1 MVEDHPAPM
10 QAARLVIRALDRG
23 IVSNNGRN
31 ENQLDGNGIMMLKSK
46 LANGLIWAGL
56 GVYVSRA
63 VSLIKLIILARLL
76 NPSDFGVLGI
86 VLSVIAAFNLF
97 ANFGLKPT
105 LVQYKKNINQ
115 ALTTGFW
122 LNLFI
127 SCFIS
132 ALCFSLAFP
141 VSKLINAPL
150 SVTPLKVL
158 AWMMVIDGMGIV
170 PAAILERRMAY
181 KLRSNC
187 DILMALT
194 GFVVAVGLARIGLG
208 VWSLVWSQI
217 ASSIVLTGS
226 LYLASG
232 WLPNGL
238 PNRAVARD
246 LAAYGRFIVGDS
258 LVSFINQNID
268 TLSLSRLRTVV
279 DVGIYSAAFRL
290 SSLSVE
296 VVGIL
301 NHVTFPAFSNFH
313 AGDEQ
318 LNHLLFRVNRYT
330 AMIASAI
337 AFYSFIFGPS
347 LIPIV
352 LGEGWTDAIVPFQL
366 LTVLGFFRS
375 INRNFGSA
383 LTATGAARLTMQST
397 LTSSAL
403 LVVSMPISVYF
414 FGANG
419 AALALAVF
427 SIFSFLV
434 VLHYLQKGLG
444 IVPGK
449 FVFGT
454 MTLPVLTA
462 LFAGGVSALVLLLPF
477 SNLIRLIVGT
487 LSFGTILVM
496 TWSLFLS
503 EDVRVGRDLLYEA
516 CFSRTYENR
525 NAKDLPGSSTG
536 T

>member
-1 MVEDHPAPM
+1 
-10 QAARLVIRALDRG
+10 
-23 IVSNNGRN
+23 
-31 ENQLDGNGIMMLKSK
+31 MMLKSK
-46 LANGLIWAGL
+46 LANGLIWVGL

-63 VSLIKLIILARLL
+63 VSLVKLIILARLL

-97 ANFGLKPT
+97 ANLGLKPT
-105 LVQYKKNINQ
+105 LVQYKKNIDQ
-115 ALTTGFW
+115 ALITGFW
-122 LNLFI
+122 LNLLI

-132 ALCFSLAFP
+132 TLCFSLVSP

-150 SVTPLKVL
+150 SVMPLRVL
-158 AWMMVIDGMGIV
+158 VWMMVIDGIGIV

-181 KLRSNC
+181 RLRSNC

-194 GFVVAVGLARIGLG
+194 GFAVAVVLARIGFS

-226 LYLASG
+226 LYIASG
-232 WLPNGL
+232 WLPSGR
-238 PNRAVARD
+238 PDRAVARD

-258 LVSFINQNID
+258 LVSFVNQNID

-279 DVGIYSAAFRL
+279 DVGIYSAAYRL

-301 NHVTFPAFSNFH
+301 NHVTFPAFSKFH

-318 LNHLLFRVNRYT
+318 LNNLLFRVNRYT

-337 AFYSFIFGPS
+337 AFYSLIFGPS
-347 LIPIV
+347 LIPVV

-366 LTVLGFFRS
+366 LALLGFFRS

-397 LTSSAL
+397 LTSSVF
-403 LVVSMPISVYF
+403 LVVTMPLLVYF

-419 AALALAVF
+419 AALALAIY
-427 SIFSFLV
+427 SIFSFII
-434 VLHYLQKGLG
+434 VLRYLERGLG
-444 IVPGK
+444 IAPGK
-449 FVFGT
+449 FILGT
-454 MTLPVLTA
+454 MTLPLLAA
-462 LFAGGVSALVLLLPF
+462 LLAGGASALVLTAPLSGLLRLIIGTFSFGVVLVTSWSLLLP
-477 SNLIRLIVGT
+477 
-487 LSFGTILVM
+487 
-496 TWSLFLS
+496 
-503 EDVRVGRDLLYEA
+503 EDVRTAWELLYKVYA
-516 CFSRTYENR
+516 SRTYEKSK
-525 NAKDLPGSSTG
+525 AKDMPGSSTRL
-536 T
+536 